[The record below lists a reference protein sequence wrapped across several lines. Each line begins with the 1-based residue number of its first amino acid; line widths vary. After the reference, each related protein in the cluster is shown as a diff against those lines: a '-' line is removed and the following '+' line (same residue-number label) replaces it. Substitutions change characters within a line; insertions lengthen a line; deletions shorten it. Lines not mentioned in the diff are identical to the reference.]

1 LRNNQRF
8 HTLVTVERLTEAL
21 SVEDLVQMLNL
32 AKRLTASSKD
42 RLEEEKE
49 VLLKQKEV
57 LLTRLEADQENHQEG
72 HQENDQEN
80 EQEAAEWSAK
90 KQIDDNSY
98 IYLACYQ
105 CCNMLP
111 MRRFPIKY
119 ETMPKTHVLG
129 KEWIGV
135 RTCCACMKCTRC
147 DEERYLAANPVVAD
161 EVQAKEITWED
172 LMTKFWSPEW
182 RQ

>member
-1 LRNNQRF
+1 
-8 HTLVTVERLTEAL
+8 
-21 SVEDLVQMLNL
+21 MLNL

-147 DEERYLAANPVVAD
+147 DEERYLAANPAVAD

-172 LMTKFWSPEW
+172 LMTKFWGPEW